1 MNNLKFV
8 IALLF
13 LTSVAFSQNGD
24 SKTVTVKIENIKNT
38 KGQLVVGLYS
48 NPESF
53 LKTPQKGEIIKI
65 EGKVATVLFKNVAS
79 GTYAISLFH
88 DENSNEKLDT
98 NFMGIPKES
107 FASSNNAKAFMG
119 PPKWED
125 AKFEVSNENIYL
137 KISF

>member
-1 MNNLKFV
+1 MNNLKFMV
-8 IALLF
+8 AFILV
-13 LTSVAFSQNGD
+13 TSLSFSQNGD
-24 SKTVTVKIENIKNT
+24 SKSVTVQIENIKNT

-65 EGKVATVLFKNVAS
+65 KGNTATVVFKNVTS
-79 GTYAISLFH
+79 GTYAVSLFH

-107 FASSNNAKAFMG
+107 FASSNNAKGFMG

-125 AKFEVSNENIYL
+125 AKFEVNDNLTIEI
-137 KISF
+137 KF

>member
-1 MNNLKFV
+1 MNNLKFI

-13 LTSVAFSQNGD
+13 VTSVAFSQNSD
-24 SKTVTVKIENIKNT
+24 SKTVTVQIDNIKNT
-38 KGQLVVGLYS
+38 KGQLVIGLYN

-53 LKTPQKGEIIKI
+53 LKTPSKGEIIKI
-65 EGKVATVLFKNVAS
+65 KGSSATVVFKNVTS
-79 GTYAISLFH
+79 GTYAVSLFH

-107 FASSNNAKAFMG
+107 FASSNNAKGFMG

-125 AKFEVSNENIYL
+125 AKFEVKDNFTV
-137 KISF
+137 KIKF

>member
-1 MNNLKFV
+1 MNNLKFI

-13 LTSVAFSQNGD
+13 VTSVAFSQNSD
-24 SKTVTVKIENIKNT
+24 SKTVTVQIDNIKNA

-53 LKTPQKGEIIKI
+53 LKTPSKGEIVKIK
-65 EGKVATVLFKNVAS
+65 GSSATVVFKNVTS
-79 GTYAISLFH
+79 GTYAVSLFH

-107 FASSNNAKAFMG
+107 FASSNNAKGFMG

-125 AKFEVSNENIYL
+125 AKFEVKDNFTV
-137 KISF
+137 KIKF

>member
-1 MNNLKFV
+1 MNNLKFI

-13 LTSVAFSQNGD
+13 VTSVAFSQNSD
-24 SKTVTVKIENIKNT
+24 SKTVTVQIDNIKNT

-53 LKTPQKGEIIKI
+53 LKTPSKGEIVKIK
-65 EGKVATVLFKNVAS
+65 GSSATVVFKNVTS
-79 GTYAISLFH
+79 GTYAVSLFH

-107 FASSNNAKAFMG
+107 FASSNNAKGFMG

-125 AKFEVSNENIYL
+125 AKFEVKDNFTV
-137 KISF
+137 KIKF